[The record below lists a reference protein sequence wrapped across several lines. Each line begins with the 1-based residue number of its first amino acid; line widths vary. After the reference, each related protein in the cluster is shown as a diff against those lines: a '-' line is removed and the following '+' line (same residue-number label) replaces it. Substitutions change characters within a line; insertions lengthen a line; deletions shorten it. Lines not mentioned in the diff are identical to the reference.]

1 VRFPL
6 LGLLALGPVACAH
19 TPEAATPPPTPA
31 VSAAANA
38 ARYFPLAVGNR
49 WTYTATGGGTSAVE
63 EVQIRGVQDGQYAD
77 NRGRLLWVSAD
88 GLRDQSRVILRSP
101 VESGRSWS
109 VVLGPDSVE
118 HWRIDSVGQP
128 CSTPAG
134 SFTDCVEV
142 KSSIHPKPDVE
153 LVNHITFAAGVGM
166 VRIRTTVLRNGVETP
181 QTELLLTAYE
191 VAPVRP
197 PPSG

>member
-1 VRFPL
+1 MRQLWRLGL
-6 LGLLALGPVACAH
+6 LGLVACAH
-19 TPEAATPPPTPA
+19 ADTAAPAPVPGPPVQA
-31 VSAAANA
+31 GA

-49 WTYTATGGGTSAVE
+49 WTYRASGGGTTAVE
-63 EVQIRGVQDGQYAD
+63 DVQIRSVQDGQYAD

-101 VESGRSWS
+101 VETGRTWN

-128 CSTPAG
+128 CSAPAG
-134 SFTDCVEV
+134 SFSDCVEV
-142 KSSIHPKPDVE
+142 KSSINRKPDVE

-181 QTELLLTAYE
+181 QTELLLTGYE